1 MADQTQLNKQADE
14 TGPTRTLWHRLLGKE
29 LELVL
34 TPVGITVLTEVQ
46 VSSNPPKAD
55 ILLLRRFGNTW
66 TTEQLPFLP
75 DGIRDSRASHI
86 LIEFKYRETIQE
98 ETFQQAV
105 GYDYF
110 YQQGQQL
117 ARSQVETFVF
127 SAKTPQGATLQA
139 FGYEQTETAGVYRSK
154 MVLVRHV
161 TLIILNQLSPTPY
174 NAFVQCF
181 ASQRRVRRAAFQR
194 LLADGQDAF
203 SETLWDFL
211 TGLQNHIQTKEGN
224 MSDIISEDTGLTPE
238 MVIETGRQIRKAV
251 IARLTPEER
260 LEGLTAETRQA
271 LFTSL
276 PTEERKALI
285 ASLPTEERKAL
296 IASLPTEERKALIAS
311 LPTEERKALVASL
324 PAEERKALVAS
335 LPLEERLA
343 GLAAEDIGPLLAQI
357 EAYLRA
363 QNKGQK

>member
-1 MADQTQLNKQADE
+1 MTEQLQPDQS
-14 TGPTRTLWHRLLGKE
+14 TGESSPARTLWHRLLGKE

-55 ILLLRRFGNTW
+55 ILLLRRSGDAW

-75 DGIRDSRASHI
+75 DGIRNSRASHI

-117 ARSQVETFVF
+117 ARTQVETFVF
-127 SAKTPQGATLQA
+127 SAKTPQQTTLRA

-161 TLIILNQLSPTPY
+161 TLIILNQLLPVPY

-181 ASQRRVRRAAFQR
+181 ASQRRVRRAAFQH
-194 LLADGQDAF
+194 LLADGKGALN
-203 SETLWDFL
+203 ETVRDFL
-211 TGLQNHIQTKEGN
+211 TGLRNHMQMKEGT
-224 MSDIISEDTGLTPE
+224 MSEVIDEVIDEDEVLTPE
-238 MVIETGRQIRKAV
+238 MVIETGRLIRKSV

-260 LEGLTAETRQA
+260 LEGLTPETRQA
-271 LFTSL
+271 LF
-276 PTEERKALI
+276 
-285 ASLPTEERKAL
+285 
-296 IASLPTEERKALIAS
+296 
-311 LPTEERKALVASL
+311 ASL
-324 PAEERKALVAS
+324 PAEERKALIAS

-343 GLAAEDIGPLLAQI
+343 GLAAEDMGALLTQI
-357 EAYLRA
+357 EAYLRT
-363 QNKGQK
+363 QNKEQK